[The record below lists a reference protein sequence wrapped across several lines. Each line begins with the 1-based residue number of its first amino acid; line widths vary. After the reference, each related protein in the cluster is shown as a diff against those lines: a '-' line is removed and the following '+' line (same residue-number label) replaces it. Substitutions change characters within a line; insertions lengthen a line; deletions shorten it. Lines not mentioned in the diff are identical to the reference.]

1 MANLLC
7 ARFTRFLHLN
17 PNHKSRFD
25 NPIKHDLLEK
35 DKTTLLFDTIIFPN
49 NCLFT
54 QKVVYQRCEFAT
66 QREFQLVFKSQY
78 TCRFFCTETSQH
90 EASRSFTKAIQKFS
104 VNSLNNPIGIF
115 WDLFTDQIFC
125 ILAVLDLLK
134 CFILSKVYIHWYMY
148 LKTPLQL
155 ET

>member
-1 MANLLC
+1 MFLTPCNTSKFILISGERKALQKTHILMANLLC

-66 QREFQLVFKSQY
+66 QREFQLIFKSQY

-90 EASRSFTKAIQKFS
+90 EASRSFTKAI
-104 VNSLNNPIGIF
+104 
-115 WDLFTDQIFC
+115 
-125 ILAVLDLLK
+125 
-134 CFILSKVYIHWYMY
+134 
-148 LKTPLQL
+148 
-155 ET
+155 

>member
-1 MANLLC
+1 MYKLIHHRSKHVLDPLQYKQIYLNFRWKEKHYRKHTLILMANLLC

-54 QKVVYQRCEFAT
+54 QEVVYQRCEFAT
-66 QREFQLVFKSQY
+66 QREFQLIFKSQY

-90 EASRSFTKAIQKFS
+90 EASKSFTKAI
-104 VNSLNNPIGIF
+104 
-115 WDLFTDQIFC
+115 
-125 ILAVLDLLK
+125 
-134 CFILSKVYIHWYMY
+134 
-148 LKTPLQL
+148 
-155 ET
+155 

>member
-78 TCRFFCTETSQH
+78 TCRFFCTETSRMKLP
-90 EASRSFTKAIQKFS
+90 EALQRQFRKVQLIHLITQLGYFGIYSQTKFS
-104 VNSLNNPIGIF
+104 VYLQCSIF
-115 WDLFTDQIFC
+115 
-125 ILAVLDLLK
+125 
-134 CFILSKVYIHWYMY
+134 
-148 LKTPLQL
+148 
-155 ET
+155 

>member
-66 QREFQLVFKSQY
+66 QREFQLIFKSQY

-90 EASRSFTKAIQKFS
+90 EASKSFTKAIQKSS

-125 ILAVLDLLK
+125 ILAVLVTARSLK
-134 CFILSKVYIHWYMY
+134 MFY
-148 LKTPLQL
+148 LIKGTCTLKLHYNWKPN
-155 ET
+155 

>member
-1 MANLLC
+1 MKRKALQKTHILMANLLC
-7 ARFTRFLHLN
+7 ARFTKFLHLN

-66 QREFQLVFKSQY
+66 QREFQLIFKSQY
-78 TCRFFCTETSQH
+78 TCRFFCMKLPEALQRQFRKVQLIHLITQLGYFGIYSQ
-90 EASRSFTKAIQKFS
+90 TKFS
-104 VNSLNNPIGIF
+104 VYLQCSL
-115 WDLFTDQIFC
+115 L
-125 ILAVLDLLK
+125 LDL
-134 CFILSKVYIHWYMY
+134 
-148 LKTPLQL
+148 
-155 ET
+155 

>member
-1 MANLLC
+1 MYKLIHHRSKHVLDPLQYKQIYLNFRWKEKHYRKHVHILMANLLC

-35 DKTTLLFDTIIFPN
+35 DKTMLLFDTIIFPN

-90 EASRSFTKAIQKFS
+90 EASRSFTKAI
-104 VNSLNNPIGIF
+104 
-115 WDLFTDQIFC
+115 
-125 ILAVLDLLK
+125 
-134 CFILSKVYIHWYMY
+134 
-148 LKTPLQL
+148 
-155 ET
+155 

>member
-66 QREFQLVFKSQY
+66 QREFQLIFKSH
-78 TCRFFCTETSQH
+78 CTHADFSVLRHPSMKLPEALQRQFRKVQLIHLITQLGYFGIYSQ
-90 EASRSFTKAIQKFS
+90 TKFS
-104 VNSLNNPIGIF
+104 VYLQC
-115 WDLFTDQIFC
+115 L
-125 ILAVLDLLK
+125 LLLDL
-134 CFILSKVYIHWYMY
+134 
-148 LKTPLQL
+148 
-155 ET
+155 